1 MDLDVKNL
9 NTELNLDDIKP
20 LDLSNINVDMDFSDI
35 NTDIDFSNIDID
47 PKEMLE
53 EAIDTLNEIDLER
66 EDY

>member
-53 EAIDTLNEIDLER
+53 EAIGTLNEIDLER